1 MRYLSKGSGLKVVAG
16 ELADPL
22 ALLSSTATA
31 LIQSE
36 TEEALRTVLE
46 NAAHLCAEV
55 SSARIGLCE
64 IGLAPSGKPLILWQA
79 AQGGLTVEEDAGFA
93 RWFENAVRGTRAFSD
108 LRADVS
114 WQGLLSSPVIG
125 RDTGIHVAL
134 MLDGEK
140 PSADI
145 LSLAPALVD
154 MAAASLSRMRLASAQ
169 SLEHR
174 YTGEMLEAARRWLE
188 LGADIGWEAR
198 NDGRLRCRRILNR
211 REEIARAV
219 EGMRL
224 SEIRIG
230 VGGHSLLDHL
240 EASGSVR
247 HMRVQSEGAL
257 RTALLPG
264 EALYVS
270 ATRRKGDVQEMDWV
284 GTFSVVAGD
293 EARSGVREAVAMMAQ
308 VKTGRLREERQ
319 RREAEAML
327 QGLRLLLAS
336 NSSGEKLGELVSLI
350 VDCIGGEQACVLQ
363 RSLDGSPRYL
373 VPARKQAGHDVD
385 EVLAFIAD
393 RVKDECTEIFDTSE
407 DDGARLCRA
416 LEMSGHQLVVLPLP
430 LHGEHAFLFC
440 TTRRKQGFS
449 SVDLGFADRF
459 TLLLQQ
465 ALLLRDE
472 QAQIAQTAKMAA
484 LGQMSTSIA
493 HELRQ
498 PLNTISLAVQN
509 LEFMMS
515 APNFDSDAAAVKVA
529 RILAQVER
537 ASDVIDRMRRFG
549 RKSAGENNLVKVADL
564 VEGVEAIMNPVL
576 LQAGVRFEKLVP
588 EDLTAFADQLQLEQV
603 IANLMQNAV
612 DAISGIGARHEREE
626 SLTRIIAAPAS
637 EEGMVVI
644 RVEDSGPGFRPEIME
659 RVLQPFFTTKSAEH
673 GTGLGL
679 AICDTIVRESGG
691 RIELG
696 NHAGGGYVA
705 VILPTKDG

>member
-1 MRYLSKGSGLKVVAG
+1 MRHLSKGPVLTVVAG
-16 ELADPL
+16 ERTEPL

-36 TEEALRTVLE
+36 TEEALRAVLE
-46 NAAHLCAEV
+46 HAAHLFAEI

-64 IGLAPSGKPLILWQA
+64 IGLSPSGKPLILWQA
-79 AQGGLTVEEDAGFA
+79 AQGGLTVEEDAGFF
-93 RWFENAVRGTRAFSD
+93 RWFENAVRGTRAFSNP
-108 LRADVS
+108 RADAS
-114 WQGLLSSPVIG
+114 WQGLLSSPAIS

-134 MLDGEK
+134 KLDGET
-140 PSADI
+140 PSADV

-154 MAAASLSRMRLASAQ
+154 MAAASLSRMRGASAQ

-219 EGMRL
+219 EGLRL
-224 SEIRIG
+224 SQIFVG
-230 VGGHSLLDHL
+230 AGGHSLLDHL

-247 HMRVQSEGAL
+247 HMRVQPEGSL
-257 RTALLPG
+257 RTALQPG

-270 ATRRKGDVQEMDWV
+270 AARRKGDAREMDWV

-327 QGLRLLLAS
+327 QGLRLLLA
-336 NSSGEKLGELVSLI
+336 NNTSSEKLGELVSLI

-363 RSLDGSPRYL
+363 RALDGSPRYL
-373 VPARKQAGHDVD
+373 VPARKQARSDVD
-385 EVLAFIAD
+385 EILAFIAD
-393 RVKDECTEIFDTSE
+393 RVKDERAEIFDTSE
-407 DDGARLCRA
+407 DEGARFCRA
-416 LEMSGHQLVVLPLP
+416 LEMSGHQLAVLPLP

-440 TTRRKQGFS
+440 TTRRKEGFS

-465 ALLLRDE
+465 ALFLRDE

-515 APNFDSDAAAVKVA
+515 EPNFDSDAAAVKVA

-549 RKSAGENNLVKVADL
+549 RKSAGESNFVEVGDL
-564 VEGVEAIMNPVL
+564 VEGVEAIMNHVL
-576 LQAGVRFEKLVP
+576 LQAGVRFEKQMP
-588 EDLTAFADQLQLEQV
+588 ENLTVFADQLQLEQV

-626 SLTRIIAAPAS
+626 SLIRIVAAPAA
-637 EEGMVVI
+637 EEGMAVI

-705 VILPTKDG
+705 LLLPMGK